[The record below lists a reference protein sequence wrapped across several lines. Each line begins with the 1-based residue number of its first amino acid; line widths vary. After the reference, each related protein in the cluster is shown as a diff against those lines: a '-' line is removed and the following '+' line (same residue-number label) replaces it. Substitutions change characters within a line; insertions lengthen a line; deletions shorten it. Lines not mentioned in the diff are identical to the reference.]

1 MSRIFLT
8 GSGGFIGRRLL
19 EQLAVAG
26 DVVCLQRTA
35 RPLPPGVTACR
46 GDLREPGAWRDA
58 LAGCGTVVHL
68 AAVTGKAPAS
78 HYLDVIGRGTESL
91 LDAARAAG
99 VSRFLHVSTIAVR
112 FSDIRRYPYARAK
125 VQAEEAVRESGL
137 PYAIVRPT
145 LVFGAGSAVQAG
157 FESLA
162 RLPVTPLFDGGRAR
176 VQPIDVA
183 DLADLTGDVLRDDPF
198 DGATLEFGGPEVLTV
213 ADLIARMR
221 AAAGHGAGPALTV
234 PTAPLRPVLSL
245 LERIDPRLAPIT
257 VGQLG
262 TFRFDGIAEPN
273 AYWQARRARL
283 RPVASMLEAGAG
295 R

>member
-19 EQLAVAG
+19 ERLAVAG
-26 DVVCLQRTA
+26 DVVCLQHTA
-35 RPLPPGVTACR
+35 RPLPAGVTGCR

-68 AAVTGKAPAS
+68 AAVTGKAPAVR
-78 HYLDVIGRGTESL
+78 YEDVIVRGTESL
-91 LDAARAAG
+91 LEAARAAG
-99 VSRFLHVSTIAVR
+99 ARRFLYVSTIAVR

-125 VQAEEAVRESGL
+125 VRAEEAVRASGL
-137 PYAIVRPT
+137 AHVIVRPT
-145 LVFGAGSAVQAG
+145 LVFGAGSPGQAG
-157 FESLA
+157 LESLA
-162 RLPVTPLFDGGRAR
+162 RLPVAPLFDGGRAR

-183 DLADLTGDVLRDDPF
+183 DLADLAGDVLREDPF

-221 AAAGHGAGPALTV
+221 AAAGRGAGPALTV
-234 PTAPLRPVLSL
+234 PTAPLRPILTL
-245 LERIDPRLAPIT
+245 LERIGPRLAPIT

-262 TFRFDGIAEPN
+262 TFRFDGVAEPN
-273 AYWQARRARL
+273 PYWQARRARL
-283 RPVASMLEAGAG
+283 RTVASMLESRA
-295 R
+295 